1 MNISFC
7 YEINNSD
14 ECLSIYFDTLDEN
27 LLVIIKNDDTY
38 ILDKDKTLNN
48 LDKLI
53 NELKLVDVINK
64 VKFDNILTLQDDI
77 INQIQKYELSDDN
90 INIILLYKTIEY
102 CKLNKV
108 LIDLSF

>member
-48 LDKLI
+48 LGMEVEYTGVNVPENAILGT
-53 NELKLVDVINK
+53 EL
-64 VKFDNILTLQDDI
+64 F
-77 INQIQKYELSDDN
+77 
-90 INIILLYKTIEY
+90 Y
-102 CKLNKV
+102 CV
-108 LIDLSF
+108 LK